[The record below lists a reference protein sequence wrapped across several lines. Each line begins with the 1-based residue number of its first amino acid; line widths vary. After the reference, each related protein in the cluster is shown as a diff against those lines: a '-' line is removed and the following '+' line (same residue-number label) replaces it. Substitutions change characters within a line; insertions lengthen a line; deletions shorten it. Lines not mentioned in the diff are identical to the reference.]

1 MATDKKQRNE
11 LGSSEYLKMSRPH
24 PEEDK
29 RAMLAEFEDDTID
42 DDDYLTSIEPL
53 DQAPQSYDYYN
64 VESRIPGKPDYLNVD
79 VKSKSNKNR
88 GVSNVWFSD

>member
-1 MATDKKQRNE
+1 M
-11 LGSSEYLKMSRPH
+11 GSSEYLKMSRPH

-29 RAMLAEFEDDTID
+29 RAMLAEFEDDSID
-42 DDDYLTSIEPL
+42 DEDDDYLTSVEPL
-53 DQAPQSYDYYN
+53 DPTPRPYDYYN

-88 GVSNVWFSD
+88 GVSNV